1 MQEKV
6 DSLTERL
13 ERESVIGERGTVTE
27 EADGVSTKGGM
38 KTKCEFAHYVIHCL
52 FQLAFYLFIFFI
64 IHYFSY
70 CLLLL
75 FAVIVLK
82 VRRVTF

>member
-38 KTKCEFAHYVIHCL
+38 KTKCEFVRYIIHCVSVS
-52 FQLAFYLFIFFI
+52 FLFI
-64 IHYFSY
+64 H
-70 CLLLL
+70 L
-75 FAVIVLK
+75 FNHP
-82 VRRVTF
+82 